1 MEINDVLLKLGSF
14 ATDIFP
20 FRKAPFLLGVQKSVH
35 HRVVNTKHTLAI
47 FSEREKTNVPS
58 VRKGIVRQQG
68 HIPMYTHFR
77 SNGSFFTYKR
87 MHRIFLLNSI

>member
-47 FSEREKTNVPS
+47 FSEREKKMWAIREKRHSPS
-58 VRKGIVRQQG
+58 TGS
-68 HIPMYTHFR
+68 HTHVYSLSIKR
-77 SNGSFFTYKR
+77 LLLHLQKNASDISFE
-87 MHRIFLLNSI
+87 